1 MAERERDYAI
11 GYGKPPVHSR
21 FRKGRSGNPGGR
33 PRGKSLAT
41 LLRAALAETAIIE
54 VKGRR
59 RRVSKGQAMVAL
71 LIDRAAED
79 DPRWMKLLLD
89 LLQKLDIGG
98 DARDDEEVDA
108 EEAREFLIQELDRL
122 DGDTPEASAVR
133 DFLAAP
139 SDPRSEPGRGV
150 LLGFLTLDLGEG
162 LAN

>member
-41 LLRAALAETAIIE
+41 LLREALAETATIE
-54 VKGRR
+54 VKGR

-89 LLQKLDIGG
+89 LLQTLDIGG
-98 DARDDEEVDA
+98 DA
-108 EEAREFLIQELDRL
+108 
-122 DGDTPEASAVR
+122 
-133 DFLAAP
+133 
-139 SDPRSEPGRGV
+139 
-150 LLGFLTLDLGEG
+150 
-162 LAN
+162 

>member
-41 LLRAALAETAIIE
+41 LLRAALAETATIE

-79 DPRWMKLLLD
+79 DPRWMKLLD

-98 DARDDEEVDA
+98 DAR

-122 DGDTPEASAVR
+122 AGDTPETSAVR
-133 DFLAAP
+133 DFRAGA
-139 SDPRSEPGRGV
+139 E
-150 LLGFLTLDLGEG
+150 
-162 LAN
+162 